1 MATGY
6 HGWFAV
12 AAGGRQTLVDRPS
25 FKQKGHALNRLRLS
39 TAGNLFAQPLYTRV
53 WYRGADNFLLRS
65 IGRSDN
71 REGPS

>member
-25 FKQKGHALNRLRLS
+25 FKQKGR
-39 TAGNLFAQPLYTRV
+39 AQPV
-53 WYRGADNFLLRS
+53 ISAS
-65 IGRSDN
+65 C
-71 REGPS
+71 PSAEQIMS